1 MVALNDFVFLSYS
14 REKDKK
20 KDGIILSDVSK
31 DKPATA
37 IVEAVGPDVK
47 QIKKGDEV
55 IFDPF
60 RPRVLTNVKGKEL
73 YVLQE
78 KYIYGKV

>member
-1 MVALNDFVFLSYS
+1 MVALNDYVFLRYDK
-14 REKDKK
+14 EKDKK
-20 KDGIILSDVSK
+20 KSGIILSDVSK

-47 QIKKGDEV
+47 HIKKGDEV

-60 RPRVLTNVKGKEL
+60 RPRQLSNVKGKEL
-73 YVLQE
+73 YVIQE
-78 KYIYGKV
+78 KYVYGKI